1 MGMVTLHLV
10 IGVGVFLMPLFLLLF
25 STLAIPDFDF
35 DYGKSFTPH
44 MAMQGLSSVD
54 HTNTALDH
62 SHRHF
67 CVPPFSS
74 HDRVNISPLWNL
86 AIQRV
91 KTQNSRRMSHLG
103 DLPFQ

>member
-44 MAMQGLSSVD
+44 MAMQGLS
-54 HTNTALDH
+54 TH

-67 CVPPFSS
+67 CVPSFSS

-86 AIQRV
+86 AIPRV

-103 DLPFQ
+103 DLPFH

>member
-54 HTNTALDH
+54 HTNIYCFRSLSQKFLRAL
-62 SHRHF
+62 
-67 CVPPFSS
+67 
-74 HDRVNISPLWNL
+74 IL
-86 AIQRV
+86 
-91 KTQNSRRMSHLG
+91 
-103 DLPFQ
+103 